1 MALSDFLNLK
11 KISYGDDDHWVIGVN
26 EHGQATRTA
35 SEADSVTISYMTTPP
50 PAETIPCPTGT
61 VVTIT
66 GSGSASV
73 KTP

>member
-1 MALSDFLNLK
+1 MALSDFLTVK
-11 KISYGDDDHWVIGVN
+11 KINYGDDDHWIVGVN

-35 SEADSVTISYMTTPP
+35 SEADTVTVEYMTNPP
-50 PAETIPCPTGT
+50 PAETIQCPAGT

-73 KTP
+73 QTP